1 MNARTL
7 IGLATAA
14 TIAPTAMASY
24 NTALTAAAAPTYSTT
39 LNFDEVGGPTGVVA
53 PNSWAGIGLADM
65 QAGDSTPFV
74 GDNDTPNGGWGL
86 GTGNSFYGAFGVF
99 MTFSTDLDALSLQ
112 VWDPSGAPSPIG
124 GGAVA
129 FTYNDGVEV
138 SNFAFE
144 PAWGGL
150 GDTWLNIT
158 ADGGMVFDEVRI
170 LGFGFFPTTVVDN
183 LSWNAVPTPASA
195 ALMGVAGLASARRR
209 RR

>member
-1 MNARTL
+1 MNAQTL
-7 IGLATAA
+7 IGLAAAA
-14 TIAPTAMASY
+14 TIAPAAMASY

-65 QAGDSTPFV
+65 QAGDGTPFV

-86 GTGNSFYGAFGVF
+86 GTGNSFLGAFGVF

-112 VWDPSGAPSPIG
+112 VWDPSGAPSPFG

-129 FTYNDGVEV
+129 FTFNDGVEV
-138 SNFAFE
+138 ANFAFE
-144 PAWGGL
+144 PAWGGI

-195 ALMGVAGLASARRR
+195 TLLGMAGLASARRR